1 MSYSTP
7 LIAHDI
13 YVMEQILKPERI
25 KMIRDIWKE
34 MLDYLES
41 LLDRFMNDLPP
52 DYRNRRLPEQPDI
65 IWGERVIPNFRS
77 TMEWLNES
85 YIQCINNDFS
95 CYIGFSLRASTNGQ
109 REFSADWMDEV
120 EPKAAAKYLHLLFKA
135 ENLASTIEHT
145 VQQWALGDLTHYF
158 AQIGSHDSSFKYDPV
173 TPPPLTYPVYRLN
186 ESVKMKTGE
195 EIPQTGFYLPDLPD
209 SFPRLQVKSRQASQT
224 RIPKNDPEY
233 PGSLMLAPCTWTL
246 IEKVADSGS
255 ELGAAV
261 NQFQQPT
268 NLRAGQ
274 PATHSGYW
282 FTVAQENSR
291 QYFKQGQVLPEI
303 KHQDWGEVYWQFDG
317 EA

>member
-1 MSYSTP
+1 
-7 LIAHDI
+7 
-13 YVMEQILKPERI
+13 
-25 KMIRDIWKE
+25 
-34 MLDYLES
+34 
-41 LLDRFMNDLPP
+41 
-52 DYRNRRLPEQPDI
+52 
-65 IWGERVIPNFRS
+65 
-77 TMEWLNES
+77 
-85 YIQCINNDFS
+85 
-95 CYIGFSLRASTNGQ
+95 
-109 REFSADWMDEV
+109 MDEV

-135 ENLASTIEHT
+135 YGLSEAIEHT
-145 VQQWALGDLTHYF
+145 VQQWAPGSLTHYF

-209 SFPRLQVKSRQASQT
+209 SFPRLQVKSRQAGQT

-233 PGSLMLAPCTWTL
+233 PGSRMLAPCTWTL

>member
-1 MSYSTP
+1 MSYPTP

-209 SFPRLQVKSRQASQT
+209 LPDIAKF
-224 RIPKNDPEY
+224 
-233 PGSLMLAPCTWTL
+233 L
-246 IEKVADSGS
+246 IIYHNRSYGI
-255 ELGAAV
+255 L
-261 NQFQQPT
+261 NRF
-268 NLRAGQ
+268 
-274 PATHSGYW
+274 
-282 FTVAQENSR
+282 
-291 QYFKQGQVLPEI
+291 
-303 KHQDWGEVYWQFDG
+303 
-317 EA
+317 